1 MLERKCIYPENH
13 DRDDLYISVNLS
25 NKTLDRGVK
34 EMNSIK
40 DFKTCEL
47 VEELKQREGVEYD
60 ELQPYVE
67 KDLGVISGPAIVL
80 TVID

>member
-1 MLERKCIYPENH
+1 MSDTKLNQY
-13 DRDDLYISVNLS
+13 S
-25 NKTLDRGVK
+25 TL
-34 EMNSIK
+34 
-40 DFKTCEL
+40 EL